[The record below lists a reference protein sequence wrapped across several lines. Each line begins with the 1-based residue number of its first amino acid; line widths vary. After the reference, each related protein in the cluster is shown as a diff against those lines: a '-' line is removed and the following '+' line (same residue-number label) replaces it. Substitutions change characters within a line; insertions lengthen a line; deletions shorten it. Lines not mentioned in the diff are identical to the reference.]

1 MGRSWKR
8 SSALGFVSIIHG
20 IGMPAQDSLV
30 IFFHGIGA
38 SGAQLMPL
46 ATSWRTALPNSRFA
60 APDAPFT
67 HWRGHQWFRVDGN
80 PLAPENIRSARDGF
94 DETVADIIREE
105 GFGSTPDRVAF
116 VGVSQ
121 GAIVALDAVA
131 SGRWQVGALV
141 SFAGL
146 LPPIKFLPKSNRTPI
161 LLLHGKDDRT
171 IPAVA
176 STMAANQL
184 GAAGFR
190 VEAEILPAVG
200 HTISP
205 GGAERALQFLQRSL
219 A

>member
-1 MGRSWKR
+1 M
-8 SSALGFVSIIHG
+8 
-20 IGMPAQDSLV
+20 AQGNLI

-46 ATSWRTALPNSRFA
+46 ATSWRSTLTDSRFA

-67 HWRGHQWFRVDGN
+67 HWRGHQWFRIDGN

-94 DETVADIIREE
+94 DQTVSKIICEE
-105 GFGSTPDRVAF
+105 GFGATHDRIAF

-146 LPPIKFLPKSNRTPI
+146 LPPMRISPKSNKTPI

-176 STMAANQL
+176 STTAGNQL
-184 GAAGFR
+184 GAAGFH
-190 VEAEILPAVG
+190 VETEILPAVG

-205 GGAERALQFLQRSL
+205 GGAEKALHSLQKWL
-219 A
+219 V

>member
-1 MGRSWKR
+1 
-8 SSALGFVSIIHG
+8 
-20 IGMPAQDSLV
+20 MPAQDSLV

-67 HWRGHQWFRVDGN
+67 HWRGHQWFLIDGN

-105 GFGSTPDRVAF
+105 GFGSTQDRVAF

-146 LPPIKFLPKSNRTPI
+146 LPPISFYPRAIAPQSCCYTGRMTGRFRLSHQRWRRTNSAQQVFVSKLRSCRLSGIRFRRAAQRGRSNSCSGRSRDRNRNGCSTFFRN
-161 LLLHGKDDRT
+161 GK
-171 IPAVA
+171 
-176 STMAANQL
+176 
-184 GAAGFR
+184 
-190 VEAEILPAVG
+190 
-200 HTISP
+200 
-205 GGAERALQFLQRSL
+205 
-219 A
+219 

>member
-1 MGRSWKR
+1 
-8 SSALGFVSIIHG
+8 
-20 IGMPAQDSLV
+20 MPAQDSLV

-46 ATSWRTALPNSRFA
+46 ATSWRAALPNSRFV

-67 HWRGHQWFRVDGN
+67 HWRGHQWFRIDGN
-80 PLAPENIRSARDGF
+80 PLAPESIKSAREGF
-94 DETVADIIREE
+94 DRTVSEIIRRERFE
-105 GFGSTPDRVAF
+105 ARLDRVAF

-121 GAIVALDAVA
+121 GAIVALDGVA

-146 LPPIKFLPKSNRTPI
+146 LALMQVSSRSNETPV
-161 LLLHGKDDRT
+161 LLVHGKDDRT
-171 IPAVA
+171 IPPVA
-176 STMAANQL
+176 STMAASQL

-190 VEAEILPAVG
+190 VEVDILPAVG

-205 GGAERALQFLQRSL
+205 GGAARALEFLEKSL
-219 A
+219 E

>member
-1 MGRSWKR
+1 M
-8 SSALGFVSIIHG
+8 SAKN
-20 IGMPAQDSLV
+20 SLV

-46 ATSWRTALPNSRFA
+46 ATSWRTALSNSRFA

-94 DETVADIIREE
+94 DQTVSDIIREE
-105 GFGSTPDRVAF
+105 GFGGTHDRIAF

-146 LPPIKFLPKSNRTPI
+146 LPPMKISAKSNRTPV

-176 STMAANQL
+176 STVAANQL
-184 GAAGFR
+184 GAAGFH

-205 GGAERALQFLQRSL
+205 GGAERALQFLQKSL

>member
-1 MGRSWKR
+1 M
-8 SSALGFVSIIHG
+8 I
-20 IGMPAQDSLV
+20 AQDSLV

-46 ATSWRTALPNSRFA
+46 ASSWRSALPGARFA

-67 HWRGHQWFRVDGN
+67 QWRGHQWFRIDGN
-80 PLAPENIRSARDGF
+80 PLAPENIRSAREGF
-94 DETVADIIREE
+94 DQVVTDIVRRE
-105 GFGSTPDRVAF
+105 GFEGSRERIAF

-121 GAIVALDAVA
+121 GAIVALDAVS

-146 LPPIKFLPKSNRTPI
+146 LAPMQISSESNRTPI
-161 LLLHGKDDRT
+161 LLLHGKDDQT

-176 STMAANQL
+176 STMAATQL
-184 GAAGFR
+184 GAVGFH
-190 VEAEILPAVG
+190 VELDILPAVG

-205 GGAERALQFLQRSL
+205 GGAERALHFLQKSL
-219 A
+219 L

>member
-1 MGRSWKR
+1 MAS
-8 SSALGFVSIIHG
+8 
-20 IGMPAQDSLV
+20 QDSLV

-46 ATSWRTALPNSRFA
+46 ASLWRSALPQSRFA

-67 HWRGHQWFRVDGN
+67 HWRGHQWFRIDGN
-80 PLAPENIRSARDGF
+80 PLAPGNIRSAREGF
-94 DETVADIIREE
+94 DQVVTDIIMRE
-105 GFGSTPDRVAF
+105 GFESSHERIAF

-131 SGRWQVGALV
+131 SGRWNVGALV

-146 LPPIKFLPKSNRTPI
+146 LAPMQISSDSKRTPI

-176 STMAANQL
+176 STMAATQL
-184 GAAGFR
+184 GASGFQ
-190 VEAEILPAVG
+190 VELDILPAVG

-205 GGAERALQFLQRSL
+205 DGAERALHFLQKSL
-219 A
+219 S